1 MKNIYS
7 KSSIRKFNIQ
17 FSNTLSP
24 WINNHV
30 QMGKMS
36 QKVDQNTFF
45 PILENNEEKNVTAK
59 YVKITDTDD
68 HGDTNMVGI
77 HFFQVVE
84 EGVQAKTYGG
94 KLNLCSNLVT
104 NILKCFSL

>member
-1 MKNIYS
+1 
-7 KSSIRKFNIQ
+7 
-17 FSNTLSP
+17 
-24 WINNHV
+24 
-30 QMGKMS
+30 MGKMS
-36 QKVDQNTFF
+36 QAEVDRTTFF

-84 EGVQAKTYGG
+84 EGVQAKTYAG
-94 KLNLCSNLVT
+94 KRQYAVT
-104 NILKCFSL
+104 S

>member
-1 MKNIYS
+1 MLLEMKNIYS

-36 QKVDQNTFF
+36 QKVDQTTFF
-45 PILENNEEKNVTAK
+45 PILENNAKKNVTAK

-77 HFFQVVE
+77 HYFQVVE
-84 EGVQAKTYGG
+84 EGVQGKTYAGEPQYA
-94 KLNLCSNLVT
+94 VIT
-104 NILKCFSL
+104 